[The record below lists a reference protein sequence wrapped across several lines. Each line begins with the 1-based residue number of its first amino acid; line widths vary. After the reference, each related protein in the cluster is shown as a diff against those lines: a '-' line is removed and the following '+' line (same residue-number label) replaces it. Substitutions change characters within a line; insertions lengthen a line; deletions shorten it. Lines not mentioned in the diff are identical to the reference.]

1 MLNSQLNT
9 TTTVF
14 FYITLVI
21 GIIFMLLL
29 SSDWLFFMFAYTKN
43 KKKLAKHKPKKI
55 DHLQLL
61 FQHTMSQ
68 WLLAN

>member
-1 MLNSQLNT
+1 MINQHLNIAVS
-9 TTTVF
+9 VF